1 MKKKLLSVL
10 IAFMILFSF
19 VPATLLA
26 SGDDTGS
33 DIDNAYPVYALDE
46 LQDALADPGIAVV
59 EVVDLIVNTGYITVP
74 DGKTLIIR
82 DVGEDPTVLCQ
93 MDSMFVVEYGAA
105 LINEG
110 SLVAP
115 NTTASIQIYGT
126 FTNRGRISQSI
137 IFSYPGSEF
146 INEASGDIARRNL
159 IYMRTLSSLQN
170 SGTLLCPVYYFA
182 GEGQEPT
189 ITGVPA
195 EQISRATVVSEFSEM
210 NFTVLP
216 LAESVSRTV
225 GIAGDESVLMAI
237 WDLGEAFAS
246 FGMGYTF
253 EMESMQS
260 ISVQSSNEFV
270 PMYYLLDTDLN
281 IIAQSSNGVLHY
293 TTEPEGTF
301 YLIAGGLDVYDTGSF
316 TVTLNE
322 AEFPE
327 GNELDFTASAH
338 SDSGD
343 GWSWDAGTQTLTL
356 DGLVFTGLIDLP
368 GGAVV
373 SLAEGSNNF
382 ISGIMDSEFL
392 MSPCMMSSGDLRI
405 TGSGN
410 LTINHEYSFGILCPG
425 TLTVDATGAVSVS
438 SGLCSLLGIEGIVID
453 GCPNLISVSSPNPDA
468 QLLPFPLTGIYS
480 GGPIR
485 ITDSKVFAY
494 GTAFAISTGNAYPV
508 VEFSNLSG
516 DITIENSEVYAY
528 CNEAYFDEPGHFE
541 VNQAAAIYAGDFLTP
556 DSWEEH
562 ARIILNECKIVS
574 PDGGRIVDVYASGS
588 GSMLNYNCQTI
599 TVFPDIEVVTV
610 WGQAAKVV
618 RILPAYDVL
627 YSANGG
633 TGTLEDPL
641 SSYFRSET
649 ATVLD
654 NSFTRSGF
662 VFDSWNTAADGT
674 GTSYDP
680 ADTFG
685 VVAGV
690 TLYAQWTPL
699 YTVTFEDWDGEVLST
714 QTVRSGSAATAP
726 ADPARDGHTFTGWSV
741 AFTNVTSTLTVTA
754 LYDAPT
760 PSVSPTPT
768 TAVSP
773 TPTGNPGGVAR
784 TGETGSTDITP
795 WLLLAGGAAAAVLAL
810 IMRKRSVLEG

>member
-1 MKKKLLSVL
+1 
-10 IAFMILFSF
+10 
-19 VPATLLA
+19 
-26 SGDDTGS
+26 
-33 DIDNAYPVYALDE
+33 
-46 LQDALADPGIAVV
+46 
-59 EVVDLIVNTGYITVP
+59 
-74 DGKTLIIR
+74 
-82 DVGEDPTVLCQ
+82 
-93 MDSMFVVEYGAA
+93 
-105 LINEG
+105 
-110 SLVAP
+110 
-115 NTTASIQIYGT
+115 
-126 FTNRGRISQSI
+126 
-137 IFSYPGSEF
+137 
-146 INEASGDIARRNL
+146 
-159 IYMRTLSSLQN
+159 
-170 SGTLLCPVYYFA
+170 
-182 GEGQEPT
+182 
-189 ITGVPA
+189 
-195 EQISRATVVSEFSEM
+195 
-210 NFTVLP
+210 
-216 LAESVSRTV
+216 
-225 GIAGDESVLMAI
+225 
-237 WDLGEAFAS
+237 
-246 FGMGYTF
+246 
-253 EMESMQS
+253 MQS

-270 PMYYLLDTDLN
+270 PLYVLLDEYYN
-281 IIAQSSNGVLHY
+281 ILARSLNGVLHY
-293 TTEPEGTF
+293 ATETGGTF
-301 YLIAGGLDVYDTGSF
+301 YLIVGGLDIYDTGSF
-316 TVTLNE
+316 TVTLND
-322 AEFPE
+322 A
-327 GNELDFTASAH
+327 DV
-338 SDSGD
+338 SGD
-343 GWSWDAGTQTLTL
+343 SIISLAEAPSISEEGWSWDADTQTLTL
-356 DGLVFTGLIDLP
+356 DGMVFAGTIDLP
-368 GGAVV
+368 VGATV

-382 ISGIMDSEFL
+382 ISGL
-392 MSPCMMSSGDLRI
+392 MSPYDDNRPCLMGRGDLRI

-410 LTINHEYSFGILCPG
+410 LTINHDYSIGVLCEG
-425 TLTVDATGAVSVS
+425 TLIIDATGTVSVS
-438 SGLCSLLGIEGIVID
+438 SGLLSLLSTEGIIID
-453 GCPNLISVSSPNPDA
+453 GCPNLISVSSLNPNFQEPF
-468 QLLPFPLTGIYS
+468 LPFPLTGIYS

-508 VEFSNLSG
+508 VPFSNLSG

-795 WLLLAGGAAAAVLAL
+795 WLLLAGGAAAAVVAL